1 MLGLTLEQIGFLLRG
16 AGWTIVLSLLGS
28 VGGTIVGLPIALARS
43 SNSRWL
49 SLSSGAFVQLVQGV
63 PLPVIMFVVYF
74 GISIG
79 GFDLPALIA
88 AGIAMTLSSSAYLG
102 EIWKGSIQA
111 IPRTQ
116 WEASE
121 CLALTPLQGFA
132 FVILPQAVRV
142 AIPPTVGFLV
152 QIVKN
157 TSLASVV
164 GFVELARAGQIV
176 NNSTFEPFII
186 FCIVAAIYFAM
197 CYPLSLASRVLE
209 RRSNAGR
216 ANH

>member
-1 MLGLTLEQIGFLLRG
+1 MLGLTLEQIGFILRG
-16 AGWTIVLSLLGS
+16 AGWTIVLSVLGF

-43 SNSRWL
+43 SSSRWL
-49 SLSSGAFVQLVQGV
+49 SRLSGAFVQLVQGV

-79 GFDLPALIA
+79 GFEVPALVA
-88 AGIAMTLSSSAYLG
+88 AGVAMTLYAAAYLG

-121 CLALTPLQGFA
+121 CLAFTPLQGF
-132 FVILPQAVRV
+132 VYIILPQAIRV
-142 AIPPTVGFLV
+142 AVPPTVGFLV

-157 TSLASVV
+157 TSYSVV
-164 GFVELARAGQIV
+164 IGFFDLTYSAKVINNATFRPFLVFSIAAGIY
-176 NNSTFEPFII
+176 FII
-186 FCIVAAIYFAM
+186 
-197 CYPLSLASRVLE
+197 CYPMSVASRRFE
-209 RRSNAGR
+209 RTLKRS
-216 ANH
+216 